1 MRIGLFGGSFD
12 PVHLGHLLIAETA
25 REALGLDEVRW
36 LPAAQSPLKP
46 SGPVASAADRLT
58 MLRLACG
65 GTPSFVIDD
74 RELERGGVSYT
85 VETLAEFA
93 EAAPAAERFLLMG
106 ADSLASIRQW
116 HQPERLLQLC
126 TPAVLQRG
134 GHAGIDWSVLEG
146 LVADSRRAAMEQA
159 VVPMPLIEISS
170 TDLRERV
177 AGGRSIRFRTPRPVE
192 AYIASTGL
200 YRTES
205 PRPEA

>member
-12 PVHLGHLLIAETA
+12 PVHLGHLLIAEA
-25 REALGLDEVRW
+25 SREALGLDEVRW

-46 SGPVASAADRLT
+46 TGPVASAADRLA

-65 GTPSFVIDD
+65 GTPQFIIDD
-74 RELERGGVSYT
+74 REIARGGVSYT

-93 EAAPAAERFLLMG
+93 DERPAAERFLLLG
-106 ADSLASIRQW
+106 ADALASIRQW

-134 GHAGIDWSVLEG
+134 GHAEIDWSVLDG
-146 LVADSRRAAMEQA
+146 LVEPSRRAAIEQA

-170 TDLRERV
+170 TDLRERS
-177 AGGRSIRFRTPRPVE
+177 ADGRSIRFRTPRPVE
-192 AYIASTGL
+192 TYIANAGI
-200 YRTES
+200 Y
-205 PRPEA
+205 PRQPPSREA